1 MYDLTIAIPTYRRL
15 PQLRENLPVLLA
27 AASEEHLA
35 GRVQVCVSDNA
46 SNDGTWEFL
55 LEQQKAYPL
64 LKLFR
69 QMENVRF
76 ARNYWN
82 AGLMSDGKFLYVSGD
97 DDPIT
102 GSTLKK
108 LLALTKR
115 FPEKDLIMNTSLSG
129 NVYNAGNHRSGEV
142 EELSGVEEYLD
153 RCGLFFG
160 TFIGN
165 LLFRRDY
172 FETFRCYR
180 TEVEQSA
187 YPHFIPMIRA
197 VRAGRS
203 VVVNEAVLAPDDSSR
218 SWRKWQ
224 RIYTAV
230 DMARLVREEL
240 VDVLPKSQ
248 TRTLLR
254 TLARSLPMAIL
265 YFWQNEW
272 DRLLHPGKQSFWCQS
287 EPPLKNRYASCSLRN
302 LWKIYVGYISCRIW
316 HFLHINSFL
325 KIFV

>member
-55 LEQQKAYPL
+55 LEQQNAYPL

-153 RCGLFFG
+153 RC
-160 TFIGN
+160 
-165 LLFRRDY
+165 
-172 FETFRCYR
+172 
-180 TEVEQSA
+180 V
-187 YPHFIPMIRA
+187 
-197 VRAGRS
+197 
-203 VVVNEAVLAPDDSSR
+203 
-218 SWRKWQ
+218 
-224 RIYTAV
+224 
-230 DMARLVREEL
+230 
-240 VDVLPKSQ
+240 
-248 TRTLLR
+248 
-254 TLARSLPMAIL
+254 
-265 YFWQNEW
+265 
-272 DRLLHPGKQSFWCQS
+272 
-287 EPPLKNRYASCSLRN
+287 YAQ
-302 LWKIYVGYISCRIW
+302 
-316 HFLHINSFL
+316 
-325 KIFV
+325 